1 MERKR
6 KTTKVGIV
14 ISKSGDKTVN
24 VLVER
29 LVRHPLYKKVIKRR
43 KKFLAHDEHNACK
56 VGDKVKII
64 ESRPLS
70 RRKRW
75 RVIEI
80 YPREDERRETV

>member
-6 KTTKVGIV
+6 KTTKIGIV

-29 LVRHPLYKKVIKRR
+29 LVRHPLYKKVTKRR
-43 KKFLAHDEHNACK
+43 KKFMVHDEHNACK
-56 VGDKVKII
+56 AGDRVKII

-75 RVIEI
+75 RIVKI
-80 YPREDERRETV
+80 YSSGMKGGS